1 MSRTRKIVLFWM
13 AAALFAAIGAV
24 LTASWLVGG
33 TSSRV
38 YSSVDEIPAR
48 EVGVVLGTPKYSDG
62 RPSPY
67 LTGRIRAAAELYH
80 AGKVKILVVSGATFP
95 GKFYDEIAAMTQ
107 WLIEL
112 GVPADAIVSDGKGL
126 RTLDSILRM
135 RDVFGYDDFITISQ
149 RDHCERA
156 LYLADHHGIS
166 TIGFEAGL
174 GEMHPN
180 EKLFNA
186 LYGPLSCVKAV
197 MDIAINRKAKYPT
210 ER

>member
-13 AAALFAAIGAV
+13 AAALIAATGAV
-24 LTASWLVGG
+24 LTASWLVGR
-33 TSSRV
+33 TAPRI

-48 EVGVVLGTPKYSDG
+48 EVGMVLGAPKYTGG
-62 RPSPY
+62 RPSPH
-67 LTGRIRAAAELYH
+67 LIGRIRAAAELYH
-80 AGKVKILVVSGATFP
+80 AGKVKKLVVSGATRP
-95 GKFYDEIAAMTQ
+95 EKLHDEIAAMTQ
-107 WLIEL
+107 WLMEL
-112 GVPADAIVSDGKGL
+112 GVPADAIVGDGKGL
-126 RTLDSILRM
+126 RTLDSVLRM

-166 TIGFEAGL
+166 TIGFEAGI
-174 GEMHPN
+174 GEQYLN
-180 EKLFNA
+180 EWLSDA

-197 MDIAINRKAKYPT
+197 FDIAIGRKAKYPT